1 MKEFYFVHNGVDDWK
16 EIVSEVPSHEQWQ
29 EYVKAND
36 SMFSVI
42 KMLNKDNYQL
52 EKENNKLKEL
62 LKECRGSV
70 EGCLWN
76 ARMCESYADTEYFK
90 GLIVKIDEMLR

>member
-1 MKEFYFVHNGVDDWK
+1 MKEFYYVNNGVDDCK
-16 EIVSEVPSHEQWQ
+16 EIVAEVPNYEQWQ

-36 SMFSVI
+36 RLFSAV

-52 EKENNKLKEL
+52 EKENTKLKEL

-70 EGCLWN
+70 EVSLEN

-90 GLIVKIDEMLR
+90 GLIVKIDEVLR